1 MIYVSRKL
9 VRGVAKTHAAV
20 QADPCS
26 LLGVVVHEKRF
37 SSILGSAQSLGHRK
51 GLQVDSAM
59 PSLPWL
65 AAQS

>member
-20 QADPCS
+20 RSDPCIP
-26 LLGVVVHEKRF
+26 LGVVVHEKRF
-37 SSILGSAQSLGHRK
+37 SSILGSAQSLGYRE

-65 AAQS
+65 AAES